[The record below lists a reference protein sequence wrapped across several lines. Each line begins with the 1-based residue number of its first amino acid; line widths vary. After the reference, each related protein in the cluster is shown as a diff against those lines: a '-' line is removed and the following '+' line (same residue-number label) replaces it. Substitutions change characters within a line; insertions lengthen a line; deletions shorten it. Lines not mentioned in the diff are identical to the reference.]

1 MGSGWRLPYPVDCWG
16 SENHFKIFYL
26 EKLRKVYKTFREN
39 YFVKNF
45 LSKNEN
51 TVGAC
56 QKKFKCYDRN
66 YFMLGFEW
74 MYKFTWVEE
83 SGLFLMIFSPWGP
96 IFLTQ
101 PSTNKIK
108 CILHGKQY
116 LKCSV
121 AEPVLSLIF
130 RGRSRI
136 FGSTPARTLD

>member
-1 MGSGWRLPYPVDCWG
+1 MNRSFESLI
-16 SENHFKIFYL
+16 K
-26 EKLRKVYKTFREN
+26 YKRINWTVNADTSIDTQMSFD
-39 YFVKNF
+39 FVALKNF
-45 LSKNEN
+45 LSKNET

-56 QKKFKCYDRN
+56 KKKFKCYDRN
-66 YFMLGFEW
+66 YFKLGFEW
-74 MYKFTWVEE
+74 MYKFTWGEE

-116 LKCSV
+116 LKCLTVLCSV